1 MPQPAIPEH
10 VKAQFFAYMQ
20 NGKTIK
26 EASAEVGISYISGRR
41 LHAALKNAPT
51 PPGKRPK
58 LVIPPHPLAP
68 HEMSPEARDCLDDF
82 GRFRARVMGRKS
94 SPWQENAAYTVIEH
108 LTTPF
113 KEYGVVNCPPGS
125 GKSTLFTCDIPA
137 WLTARSRSIRGFIG
151 SLAQT
156 IANSYTGR
164 LRTMLEL
171 TIPMQAKSE
180 DLALGLALD
189 AISTMAADYGVFRP
203 DKGSGI
209 PWSRSMLT
217 VVQFGE
223 TYIDEK
229 EATWTAFGRDTG
241 FLGWRVNF
249 IVWDDLVKTE
259 RLRTEEM
266 IQADRLWWINEAE
279 TRLEPGG
286 LLLLQGQRLGAEDLY
301 RYNLD
306 QKTGFT
312 EADEIY
318 EMGPEELPKDKKYFH
333 IVYKAHHEEVCK
345 ATTNPSMHSMRA
357 PAYEPDDPQSGG
369 CLLDPARLPWRELV
383 MIQNRPMSNY
393 RVVYQQEDVDP
404 SDVLVP
410 QIWIDGGE
418 DPETGEMFPG
428 CWDEARGIGQV
439 PKTRGNRVSA
449 VTIDPSPT
457 KWWSIQWW
465 LYVEPP
471 GMTSEQLEMAE
482 DVDGVYRLMGRRYLL
497 DLVNKPLD
505 APDILDFDMDS
516 LKYKGILVDWA
527 NRARERGAPITHM
540 IFEKNAAQRFIT
552 QYEWFQ
558 RFFSANDISMIAHE
572 TTGNKSDEEYGVK
585 TIKHHYRFG
594 RKRLPGLPSARDVV
608 QPLVT
613 ELTRYPDSSTDDNV
627 MADWFF
633 EFRLPHILPQASDI
647 GSVYND
653 IPEWMNT
660 ETSLA

>member
-1 MPQPAIPEH
+1 MPQPAIPDH
-10 VKAQFFAYMQ
+10 VKAQFFAFMQ
-20 NGKTIK
+20 NGFTIK
-26 EASAEVGISYISGRR
+26 DASAEVGISYISGRR

-51 PPGKRPK
+51 PPGKRTK
-58 LVIPPHPLAP
+58 LIIPPHPV
-68 HEMSPEARDCLDDF
+68 SIPELDPTARDCLDDF
-82 GRFRARVMGRKS
+82 GRFRARYMGRKS
-94 SPWQENAAYTVIEH
+94 SPWQEDAAYTVIDH

-171 TIPMQAKSE
+171 TVPMQAKSE

-189 AISTMAADYGVFRP
+189 AASTMAADYGVFRP

-312 EADEIY
+312 EAQEIF
-318 EMGPEELPKDKKYFH
+318 EMGPEQQPLDKKYFH

-345 ATTNPSMHSMRA
+345 VDTDPAVHSMRA
-357 PAYEPDDPQSGG
+357 PAYDPTDPQGGG
-369 CLLDPARLPWRELV
+369 CLLDPVRLPWRELV
-383 MIQNRPMSNY
+383 MIQNRPLSNY

-404 SDVLVP
+404 SEVLVP
-410 QIWIDGGE
+410 QIWIDGGQ
-418 DPETGEMFPG
+418 DPESGEMYPG
-428 CWDEARGIGQV
+428 CWDEDRGIGVV
-439 PKTRGNRVSA
+439 PKTRGNRVSV

-471 GMTSEQLEMAE
+471 GMTSEQLEMTE

-497 DLVNKPLD
+497 DLINLPLD

-527 NRARERGAPITHM
+527 KRAAERGAPISHM
-540 IFEKNAAQRFIT
+540 IWEKNAAQRFVT
-552 QYEWFQ
+552 QYDWFQ
-558 RFFSANDISMIAHE
+558 RFFSSFDIAMIAHE
-572 TTGNKSDEEYGVK
+572 TTGNKSDEQYGVK

-594 RKRLPGLPSARDVV
+594 RKRLPGLPSAREVV

-633 EFRLPHILPQASDI
+633 EFRLPHILPTGEDI
-647 GSVYND
+647 GSLYND
-653 IPEWMNT
+653 IPGWMNT
-660 ETSLA
+660 ETSYA